1 MDVGQSTHLKLF
13 MMRRLLLFTFTFS
26 FSFLITQS
34 QAGIEKKIAKNPVNN
49 QIIYFANGGLTI
61 NAAAGNK

>member
-1 MDVGQSTHLKLF
+1 

-26 FSFLITQS
+26 FSFFTTQS

-61 NAAAGNK
+61 NAAPGNK